1 MFDGQLRS
9 KKKAPEIEPHGPSAT
24 YAACLKALRQNKNF
38 APALTPEQGPDGLTE
53 MAMFLDVFGP
63 RNA

>member
-9 KKKAPEIEPHGPSAT
+9 KTETPEVEPHGPSET
-24 YAACLKALRQNKNF
+24 YAACLKALRQNENF
-38 APALTPEQGPDGLTE
+38 TQTHTPEQGPDGLTE

-63 RNA
+63 PNA